1 MYQSLWFTDNQWTTA
16 AVLLP
21 LPTLCMFFFLTA
33 SIFRAID
40 QPAASVRPRRDPAG
54 HVPPPRSIKHWG
66 PDSLTLDWPASLNLA
81 DYPLWNSA
89 ISQQGIREET
99 MICQR
104 HQTWSETTK
113 KDVSKVSELGIS
125 WIYCSIFGL
134 LTIRP
139 HSSCEIEKNFLTY
152 LNTRQFCFDLV

>member
-21 LPTLCMFFFLTA
+21 LPTLGMFFFLTA

-40 QPAASVRPRRDPAG
+40 QPAASVRPRRDPTG
-54 HVPPPRSIKHWG
+54 HVPPPLRDRRHNLLSTGDPTALH
-66 PDSLTLDWPASLNLA
+66 LTGQPRWTRWLS
-81 DYPLWNSA
+81 PLEQCHFTTGHPRGDNDLSEAPNVVWNYQKRCFSVSA
-89 ISQQGIREET
+89 
-99 MICQR
+99 
-104 HQTWSETTK
+104 
-113 KDVSKVSELGIS
+113 LGIS

-139 HSSCEIEKNFLTY
+139 HSSCEIEKTV
-152 LNTRQFCFDLV
+152 T